1 MDKYLEIGR
10 IINKRGIK
18 GELKLEHYANN
29 EEEFNNYDRVFLS
42 KDGTDERMIETCKSY
57 KGFVYL
63 KLSGIDTPEQADA
76 VRGKYVYVDRDD
88 IDLPDDEVLIADI
101 IGLNVIDADSGRI
114 YGKIRDVV
122 NYGRYDTY
130 IIFDGKKKYM
140 LPAVEDFIDRIDL
153 SEGVFVTPIQGLFDE
168 AEELN
173 DK

>member
-101 IGLNVIDADSGRI
+101 IGLNVIDADSGQI

-130 IIFDGKKKYM
+130 IIFDGKKEYM

>member
-130 IIFDGKKKYM
+130 IIFDGKKEYM